1 MDNKYIIYSL
11 LILLIFIVGIGVVSA
26 GDINTTDAAPI
37 VENDNVDTIMSDT
50 TDDDVIA
57 GGNTQKDLT
66 KKEIDSKKN
75 ISIGVEKT
83 ATKITVNSMGDVQ
96 KDNYVII
103 TGKYTAVTGINLT
116 YTPIKI
122 VINGATYTNKTNG
135 NGIYS
140 YRFKASTP
148 GTNNVTVSYAGNT
161 RFKGDSAKTTFKVS
175 ESGKTATKITVN
187 SIGDVQKDAYVTV
200 TGRYT
205 AVTGINLTYTPIK
218 MVINGVTYTN
228 KTNAYGIYSYTFKAS
243 TLGTNNVTV
252 SYAGNSRFIGAS
264 ASTNF
269 NVVNKTGT
277 KITVNT
283 LGDIQK
289 DSYVTV
295 TGRYT
300 AVTGINLTYTPIK
313 IVINGATYTN
323 KTNGN
328 GIYSYTFKASTLSTN
343 NVSVSYAGNARFI
356 GASAS
361 TAFNVVNKTATII
374 TVNSIGDV
382 QKDAYVT
389 VTGRYTASTGIN
401 LTYTPIK
408 IVINGVTYTNK
419 TNGNGIYSYTFK
431 ASTLGT
437 NNVSVSYVGNARF
450 IGASASTA
458 FNVVNKTATKIT
470 VNSLGTVQKDSYV
483 TVTGRYTAVTGINL
497 TYTPIRITING
508 VTYTNK
514 TDAYGIYSYTFKAA
528 TWGTNNVTV
537 AYPGNARF
545 IGATAKTT
553 LTVKGTAT
561 TRILL
566 DPIQETE
573 YSNIINIVGKCTDN
587 EGNGLSNADI
597 SLSINGVKYNTTTDN
612 YGDFNFYYQ
621 TKKVGVNDITVS
633 YFGDVNHLG
642 TTTLSQFT
650 VTKKPTMTNIYVYND
665 EYNSNTPAYVNV
677 RSIEGWGLD
686 ISYNI
691 TLYITIDGKTD
702 YVTADEYGDY
712 YFNFKAKESGTKIT
726 ASFLGNEYY
735 LPSSDSITYT
745 RTNDNED
752 KISTR
757 ITVINTLKSTDESYI
772 KIRGRFYDVKGNM
785 LTYTPLT
792 LEIDGVAY
800 TTKTD
805 GTGLYNFNYYGDVD
819 TYHSLKVS
827 YAGNKKYAYT
837 QTKIVFKGLTEGN
850 TLELLTPHSIEYD
863 YDDYGNT
870 ILCTDNYQDITNC
883 YTFNVGSDIF
893 LCNAQYLDSQMAA
906 GVHVMQNG
914 IVIEEAP
921 ANVLIKAEFYF
932 KNNWNTII
940 KVNYTDNYEH
950 ILETSLID
958 GYVPYKAVI
967 TFRERTA
974 AEIKEWFSGWN

>member
-26 GDINTTDAAPI
+26 GDINTTDAAPL

-218 MVINGVTYTN
+218 
-228 KTNAYGIYSYTFKAS
+228 
-243 TLGTNNVTV
+243 
-252 SYAGNSRFIGAS
+252 
-264 ASTNF
+264 
-269 NVVNKTGT
+269 
-277 KITVNT
+277 
-283 LGDIQK
+283 
-289 DSYVTV
+289 
-295 TGRYT
+295 
-300 AVTGINLTYTPIK
+300 

-328 GIYSYTFKASTLSTN
+328 GIYSYRFKASTPGTN
-343 NVSVSYAGNARFI
+343 NVTVSYAGNTRFK
-356 GASAS
+356 GDSAKTTFKVS
-361 TAFNVVNKTATII
+361 ESGKTATKI

-458 FNVVNKTATKIT
+458 FNVVNKTATKMT